1 MTRGLVVCH
10 TGLQD
15 SPDIPAEEFDTIEHL
30 YLDGPQRNV
39 QLRLEN
45 IEARIVSSL
54 DPHALDL
61 LVLAAVLYVGDTSI
75 SRGATDV
82 YGTKWY
88 RDLTFWVPVSEP
100 DHWQQYSGDLEELL
114 TQLSGDGRI
123 RLKFLPRAKPLT
135 AASYLEFPP
144 TDIGFQGAGTIVL
157 FSGGLDS
164 LAGAVREL
172 SSGSTPLL
180 VSHRSVPIRATA
192 QQLLN
197 KELCNHF
204 QTTIPAISV
213 WVTRTQSP
221 PRDTTQRM
229 RAFLYL
235 SLAAVVAAE
244 LKINRILYC
253 ENGITTCNL
262 PISGQRIGTRST
274 RTTHPAVLSKF
285 QEVVRKLLKSD
296 TEVKN
301 PLLFLTKAEVLEI
314 LKRPQSADLIS
325 SAISCGRSIGIERAR
340 PHCGTCYQCI
350 VRRFAVL
357 RSGTQQHDPI
367 EGYEKDVFLD
377 PLAEGE
383 ERANAM
389 DWFRFNQKI
398 DRMNGEQFF
407 QEFPEAVDVVSYIPG
422 ELAANAEQIFNLH
435 KRNASDVM
443 ETIKRLHGEY
453 FKKLVGGTL
462 PHNCMLNMIG
472 KLEHLVDPLDDY
484 VRRVA
489 GVIERGL
496 GFAFAK
502 REPKDEKDLQQEVK
516 AALAAAEERLR
527 RESPTFTYSAA
538 RTTPDF
544 SDQKF
549 SLFIETKLLTP
560 KRRLSEIVDEINADI
575 PKYKTVANRILFVVY
590 QTSKIIIDRDEFSA
604 PFIEQAGIAVKV
616 IG

>member
-15 SPDIPAEEFDTIEHL
+15 SPDIPAEGFDTVQHL

-39 QLRLEN
+39 QLKLEN
-45 IEARIVSSL
+45 IEAKIVASL
-54 DPHALDL
+54 GPCALDL
-61 LVLAAVLYVGDTSI
+61 LVLAAVLYVGDTSV

-100 DHWQQYSGDLEELL
+100 EHWQQYSNELEELL

-144 TDIGFQGAGTIVL
+144 NDIGFQGASTVVL

-204 QTTIPAISV
+204 QRPMPAISV
-213 WVTRTQSP
+213 WITRTQNP

-244 LKINRILYC
+244 LKVKRILYC

-262 PISGQRIGTRST
+262 PISAQRIGTRST

-285 QEVVRKLLKSD
+285 QNVVRKLLKSNI
-296 TEVKN
+296 EIEN

-314 LKRPQSADLIS
+314 LKSAQAANLIS
-325 SAISCGRSIGIERAR
+325 SAISCGRSIGVERAR

-357 RSGTQQHDPI
+357 RSGTLQHDPI

-377 PLAEGE
+377 PLDEGE
-383 ERANAM
+383 ERANAL

-407 QEFPEAVDVVSYIPG
+407 QEFPEAVDVISHVPG
-422 ELAANAEQIFNLH
+422 EFAANAEQILNLH

-443 ETIKRLHGEY
+443 ETIKQLHGEN
-453 FKKLVGGTL
+453 FKKLVSGSL
-462 PHNCMLNMIG
+462 PHNCFLNMIG
-472 KLEHLVDPLDDY
+472 KGEHLIEPLDDY

-496 GFAFAK
+496 GSAFAK
-502 REPKDEKDLQQEVK
+502 KEPKDEKELQQQVK
-516 AALAAAEERLR
+516 AALAAAEEKFQ
-527 RESPTFTYSAA
+527 RESPTFTYSLS

-544 SDQKF
+544 SDQRF
-549 SLFIETKLLTP
+549 SLFVETKLLTP
-560 KRRLSEIVDEINADI
+560 KRRLGDIIDEINADI
-575 PKYKTVANRILFVVY
+575 PKYRKVAKRILFVVY
-590 QTSKIIIDRDEFSA
+590 QTSKIIIDRDEFCA
-604 PFIEQAGIAVKV
+604 PFIEQPGIAVKV